1 MLSDLEL
8 VYLWRQFSEE
18 HYCASWISAGPGTLK
33 CFIDWLDGRAPNG
46 ERRTLENFE
55 RKDLPAIREAYRSRR
70 SEIAWQGVSSS
81 FKFAGEPQALK
92 NSLKARAVSVASAIR
107 DGTSTAEL
115 VRSFLQEDIPPLDS
129 ESLFPNEPETGPSE
143 ELAAEFKTASALALI
158 KAMGYLI
165 DEDPLPAG
173 EAVDEYLDLRRRAEQ
188 ANLGSA
194 IIGLPKDGVVID
206 EYARYLTCELTGM
219 VTLHSIEDP
228 IERHKALLRLLRNQW
243 PQGVTAEEII
253 REQRDRY

>member
-1 MLSDLEL
+1 MVTLREVLK
-8 VYLWRQFSEE
+8 EE
-18 HYCASWISAGPGTLK
+18 KS
-33 CFIDWLDGRAPNG
+33 
-46 ERRTLENFE
+46 
-55 RKDLPAIREAYRSRR
+55 AIRVA
-70 SEIAWQGVSSS
+70 AFVGCAAPPVSSAVPGS
-81 FKFAGEPQALK
+81 GPDERSP
-92 NSLKARAVSVASAIR
+92 SLKSKAVSIASAIKY
-107 DGTSTAEL
+107 GSVTADMIS
-115 VRSFLQEDIPPLDS
+115 SFLQENIPGLDGGYPLPD
-129 ESLFPNEPETGPSE
+129 EYEAGADEGLADLLKTG
-143 ELAAEFKTASALALI
+143 SAFALI

-173 EAVDEYLDLRRRAEQ
+173 DAVDEYLDLRRRAEQ

-206 EYARYLTCELTGM
+206 EYAQYLTCELTGM

-253 REQRDRY
+253 REQRDRC